1 MGREAEPHEIAGVI
15 AFLCSDGAS
24 FMTGAAIPVDGGY
37 TAI

>member
-1 MGREAEPHEIAGVI
+1 MQRSAEPAEIAAMV

-24 FMTGAAIPVDGGY
+24 FMTGAAVPVDGGY